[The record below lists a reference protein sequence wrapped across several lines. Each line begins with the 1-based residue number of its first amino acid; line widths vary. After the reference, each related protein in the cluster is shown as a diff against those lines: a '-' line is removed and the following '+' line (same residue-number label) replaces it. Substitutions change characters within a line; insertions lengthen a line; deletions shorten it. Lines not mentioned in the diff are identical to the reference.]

1 MQSFQKPE
9 NALKRANEL
18 LSIGQQEAAL
28 KILHAAIGHKRFR
41 SQGWDAVQEAIM
53 LRHVQLCVDEGKLR
67 LAKDGLHQYRI
78 VSQHANAQSLA
89 KVVAELR
96 TRAEAR
102 LAAARA
108 KVGND
113 AEPSAPEDLDVDAET
128 PENLLLS
135 TLQIIFNE
143 L

>member
-1 MQSFQKPE
+1 M
-9 NALKRANEL
+9 
-18 LSIGQQEAAL
+18 
-28 KILHAAIGHKRFR
+28 
-41 SQGWDAVQEAIM
+41 
-53 LRHVQLCVDEGKLR
+53 RHVQLCVDEGKLR

-96 TRAEAR
+96 SRAEAR

-108 KVGND
+108 KVGAD
-113 AEPSAPEDLDVDAET
+113 AEPSAPEDLDVEAET

-135 TLQIIFNE
+135 TLQVRI
-143 L
+143 